1 MKNPPQ
7 LTPNTLAKLKNSF
20 MALYNYGAQGK
31 TALIIVIT
39 VLHLWKSV

>member
-7 LTPNTLAKLKNSF
+7 LTLNTLAKNSF
-20 MALYNYGAQGK
+20 MVLYNYGTQGK

-39 VLHLWKSV
+39 ALHL